1 LGDWLAEDPEAAAL
15 AGLATEQA
23 EGAGANGAAVPT
35 PTAAV
40 TATATATAP
49 PTEGFTKLFVSNIG
63 WTTEPEDIHAHF
75 SSCGEVV
82 DVGLPIMPDGRSK
95 GFAFVEF
102 ADPAAAAVAV
112 ATLAGIELDGRE
124 LVVEAAG
131 APKTDRRSKAPG
143 GTRVFVQRL
152 SYDTTWETLKDFFKQ
167 AGDVTYA
174 SVSERP
180 DGSSK
185 GCGIV
190 QFQTAEEAQAAI
202 KQLDGA
208 ELDGFQISVREDRQ
222 EQRRRDPYQ
231 GSDSWNRQQLRGH
244 RSNDRD
250 IRPGDWACPSC
261 NSHVFASKSEC
272 FHCGEPRPDRG
283 SEMAPARGY
292 GGGRARGGRGGRG
305 APETRPGDWTCPECN
320 ANVFASKWE
329 CYRCGCAK
337 P

>member
-1 LGDWLAEDPEAAAL
+1 MGDWLAEDPEAAAL

-23 EGAGANGAAVPT
+23 EGAGANGAAVPA
-35 PTAAV
+35 AAV

-143 GTRVFVQRL
+143 GT
-152 SYDTTWETLKDFFKQ
+152 
-167 AGDVTYA
+167 
-174 SVSERP
+174 
-180 DGSSK
+180 
-185 GCGIV
+185 
-190 QFQTAEEAQAAI
+190 
-202 KQLDGA
+202 
-208 ELDGFQISVREDRQ
+208 
-222 EQRRRDPYQ
+222 
-231 GSDSWNRQQLRGH
+231 
-244 RSNDRD
+244 
-250 IRPGDWACPSC
+250 
-261 NSHVFASKSEC
+261 
-272 FHCGEPRPDRG
+272 
-283 SEMAPARGY
+283 
-292 GGGRARGGRGGRG
+292 
-305 APETRPGDWTCPECN
+305 
-320 ANVFASKWE
+320 
-329 CYRCGCAK
+329 
-337 P
+337 

>member
-1 LGDWLAEDPEAAAL
+1 MLRFVPFAVSQALRRSNQQPPADRGRKVLRRNQQSCVSHNSSNIRSCWRIWLWLSMRGLRAKSCETMSGRGPHPQQWSGEPCDCRRACPSGVTPDANQLLPSTVAPAGAQRSAIRRVQAAVTPSSASASGADEGGSGLGDWLAEDPEAAAL

-23 EGAGANGAAVPT
+23 EGAGANGAAVPA
-35 PTAAV
+35 AAV

-190 QFQTAEEAQAAI
+190 QFQTAEEAQ
-202 KQLDGA
+202 
-208 ELDGFQISVREDRQ
+208 
-222 EQRRRDPYQ
+222 
-231 GSDSWNRQQLRGH
+231 
-244 RSNDRD
+244 
-250 IRPGDWACPSC
+250 
-261 NSHVFASKSEC
+261 
-272 FHCGEPRPDRG
+272 
-283 SEMAPARGY
+283 
-292 GGGRARGGRGGRG
+292 
-305 APETRPGDWTCPECN
+305 
-320 ANVFASKWE
+320 
-329 CYRCGCAK
+329 
-337 P
+337 